1 MSETTTASV
10 AAMAPAQLPCPRC
23 QHSVPYFDQ
32 INSAFFV
39 CPNCRTYFKAD
50 DSNEKSQIL
59 GKFQGEPTLPVVLP
73 LGTAGT
79 LRGQPYRVLS
89 FQLRREKRA
98 AYQWQEYMLRHEQ
111 TGAYCQLAV
120 YEGHWLLLEPAGCEY
135 RTTGTN
141 PILRGAVILDEDTEY
156 NIYNTYKPVV
166 LYAAGEFDWD
176 FRDDAHLTITEY
188 IAPPHMLVRER
199 DPGKGPAKWYKGEHL
214 EPDEVA
220 EAFGVARDS
229 LPYRSGVGAVQ
240 PAPAQTTWPTLRTFS
255 LLMML
260 LVVLTQLALLFIK
273 PEKQL
278 LREEFSTGRASPG
291 GEVSPAATEA
301 MAAGSNTVLVS
312 KPFEVTGPAA
322 LQFELAST
330 TLHNQWL
337 EVPVTLVN
345 ERTGQSYEFTK
356 NLEFYTGVE
365 EGETWREGDK
375 DQDATL
381 AGIPSGRY
389 HLTLYPVTENG
400 MDFPLRLTASQHTPL
415 QSNGILA
422 LLLLALYPAVQ
433 YWRRYSH
440 EATRWLNSDYGPTD
454 NS

>member
-1 MSETTTASV
+1 MSETTTAPV
-10 AAMAPAQLPCPRC
+10 APAQLPCPRC

-32 INSAFFV
+32 LNSAFFV
-39 CPNCRTYFKAD
+39 CPECHTYFEAD
-50 DSNEKSQIL
+50 DRAAKPLIL
-59 GKFQGEPTLPVVLP
+59 GKFQGDSTLPIMLP
-73 LGTAGT
+73 LGTVGT
-79 LRGQPYRVLS
+79 LRGQPYRVLG
-89 FQLRREKRA
+89 FQLRREKHA

-120 YEGHWLLLEPAGCEY
+120 YEGHWLLLEPAGRDY
-135 RTTGTN
+135 RVIGHATG
-141 PILRGAVILDEDTEY
+141 RGAYIDEVEDDY
-156 NIYNTYKPVV
+156 HIYNSYQPRV

-188 IAPPHMLVRER
+188 IAPPRMLVREKE
-199 DPGKGPAKWYKGEHL
+199 PGKGPAKWYKGEHL
-214 EPDEVA
+214 EPGEVA
-220 EAFGVARDS
+220 TAFGVPRDS

-240 PAPAQTTWPTLRTFS
+240 PAPGQTTWPTLRTFS

-291 GEVSPAATEA
+291 GEVSPAASEA

-330 TLHNQWL
+330 TLYNQWL

-365 EGETWREGDK
+365 QGETWREGDT
-375 DQDATL
+375 DQEATL

-400 MDFPLRLTASQHTPL
+400 MDLPLRLTASQHTPL

-433 YWRRYSH
+433 YWRRHSH
-440 EATRWLNSDYGPTD
+440 DATRWQNSDYGPTD

>member
-1 MSETTTASV
+1 MSETTTAP
-10 AAMAPAQLPCPRC
+10 AAPAQLPCPRC

-32 INSAFFV
+32 LNSAFFV
-39 CPNCRTYFKAD
+39 CPKCRTYFEAD
-50 DSNEKSQIL
+50 DSNEKPQIL
-59 GKFQGEPTLPVVLP
+59 GQFQGESTLPMVLP

-120 YEGHWLLLEPAGCEY
+120 YEGHWLLLEPAGRDY
-135 RTTGTN
+135 RVIGQATNHGAYINGTE
-141 PILRGAVILDEDTEY
+141 ADY
-156 NIYNTYKPVV
+156 HIYNSYQPVV
-166 LYAAGEFDWD
+166 LYAAGEFDWN
-176 FRDDAHLTITEY
+176 FREDEKLTITEY
-188 IAPPHMLVRER
+188 IAPPHMLVREK
-199 DPGKGPAKWYKGEHL
+199 KGHEPAQWYKGEHL
-214 EPDEVA
+214 EPEEVA
-220 EAFGVARDS
+220 EAFGVPRDE

-240 PAPAQTTWPTLRTFS
+240 PAPAQTIWPTLRTFS

-260 LVVLTQLALLFIK
+260 LVVVTQLALLFIK

-291 GEVSPAATEA
+291 GEVSPAAAEA

-322 LQFELAST
+322 LQFKLTST
-330 TLHNQWL
+330 TLYNQWL

-365 EGETWREGDK
+365 DGETWREGDK

-400 MDFPLRLTASQHTPL
+400 MDLPLRLTASQHTPL

-440 EATRWLNSDYGPTD
+440 DATRWLNSDYGPTD
-454 NS
+454 NA